1 MKKRWIAGTSGL
13 ALAAGTLLSACTS
26 WEWRE
31 RALESSSPVE
41 VGGGVTVARS
51 SESGT
56 WARPGRIVPPSAS
69 GDLEVWLKDSVQSLE
84 PMDAEIVR
92 AESGGEYS
100 FVLKGKRDESPMDL
114 VLRNERGALFRTER
128 GERAPAWSESL
139 LGERLFYVS
148 RRAEFPEE
156 RIHERGPM
164 GFITYMIVARPDLA
178 PGETA
183 RGVALYCTGMLGLT
197 REEFRMAEALRAEG
211 WALLI
216 VQPPWGVFQS
226 GKALLGEKSV
236 RLDKTG
242 GSAREAGEL
251 LATIADDG
259 FIEWSDAVRAALE
272 HVEESWSDVPERP
285 RVVVASSLGAIA
297 TPGLARGLREE
308 GEERAFDAVVLIGGG
323 GDLMTIA
330 RRSGMF
336 RGLRLIK
343 ASGSSW
349 EEWDHSDA
357 AREATE
363 AYVRASR
370 LDPLSAAGELRST
383 PVLMVQATLDD
394 IVPTATGEA
403 LWRALG
409 RPSRLKLVTGH
420 VLMFTMLPG
429 ERFERIVEW
438 IDEKVGAEGD

>member
-1 MKKRWIAGTSGL
+1 MKTRRNAGL
-13 ALAAGTLLSACTS
+13 ALTLTAGMSLCACTT

-31 RALESSSPVE
+31 RALESSSPVAI
-41 VGGGVTVARS
+41 GDGVTVS
-51 SESGT
+51 SVSGS
-56 WARPGRIVPPSAS
+56 WARPGRIPPPSAS

-114 VLRNERGALFRTER
+114 VLRNERGALFLTER
-128 GERAPAWSESL
+128 GERAPEWSESL
-139 LGERLFYVS
+139 IGERLFYVS
-148 RRAEFPEE
+148 RRAEYPEE

-178 PGETA
+178 PGGTA

-197 REEFRMAEALRAEG
+197 REEFRMAEALREDG
-211 WALLI
+211 WAILI

-236 RLDKTG
+236 ALDKTD

-272 HVEESWSDVPERP
+272 HVEESWSDVPARP

-297 TPGLARGLREE
+297 TPGLERGLREE

-323 GDLMTIA
+323 GDLMTVA

-343 ASGSSW
+343 GEGSSW
-349 EEWDHSDA
+349 DEWDHSDA
-357 AREATE
+357 AKEATE

-370 LDPLSAAGELRST
+370 LDPLSAAGEMRST

-394 IVPTATGEA
+394 IVPTSTGEA
-403 LWRALG
+403 MWRALG

-429 ERFERIVEW
+429 DRFERIVQW
-438 IDEKVGAEGD
+438 IDERTGGRQAD